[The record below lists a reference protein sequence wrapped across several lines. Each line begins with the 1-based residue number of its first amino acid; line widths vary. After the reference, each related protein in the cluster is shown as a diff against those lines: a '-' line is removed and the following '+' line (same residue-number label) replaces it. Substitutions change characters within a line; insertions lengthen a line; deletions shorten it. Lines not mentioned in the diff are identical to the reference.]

1 MCLNYKNNE
10 DIHFSI
16 FLVLPY
22 YSKLSSLALFPST
35 DKHSVYFLNKPTV
48 HRVSSRFIL
57 IVKTCTSQHKDIR
70 VNSLSHCGFFFFFFG
85 LFIFKL
91 PFIMSKVF
99 LIWISLLMD
108 TWFIK
113 HLKLINNILG
123 LFISK
128 VLQGSSSRVWKVSV
142 TNASLQRFHPIQC
155 DSRTFMCGIYIFW
168 IFKFLKTFPVFS

>member
-70 VNSLSHCGFFFFFFG
+70 VNSLSHCGFFFFFWLVHFQVTIHNEQG
-85 LFIFKL
+85 VFNLNISTHGHMVYQTFETNQQYSGVVHFK
-91 PFIMSKVF
+91 
-99 LIWISLLMD
+99 
-108 TWFIK
+108 
-113 HLKLINNILG
+113 G
-123 LFISK
+123 A
-128 VLQGSSSRVWKVSV
+128 SR
-142 TNASLQRFHPIQC
+142 
-155 DSRTFMCGIYIFW
+155 
-168 IFKFLKTFPVFS
+168 